1 MKFTKRE
8 LEVIEKLSASY
19 LRSPDKT
26 IKIETIAPLIPMLRP
41 GAKRTPATARAS
53 AAHFMRFLCLK
64 LAVAGV
70 DLKRVTL
77 VGRSNNAEYAF
88 KGIAEAK
95 RAARI
100 VEAGAK
106 IAKPKAVKPV
116 AQHPRPYLRQK
127 IESTVARGS
136 VIKRPRKPKEIAVP
150 VASDQVSVIPLL
162 EGGQSD

>member
-1 MKFTKRE
+1 MKFTARE
-8 LEVIEKLSASY
+8 LEVIEKLSAAF

-41 GAKRTPATARAS
+41 GAKRSAATARAS

-64 LAVAGV
+64 LAVADV
-70 DLKRVTL
+70 ALKRVTL

-100 VEAGAK
+100 AEAGAK
-106 IAKPKAVKPV
+106 VAKPKPPKP
-116 AQHPRPYLRQK
+116 AK
-127 IESTVARGS
+127 TVARGS
-136 VIKRPRKPKEIAVP
+136 VIKRPRKKKGAPPEENIE
-150 VASDQVSVIPLL
+150 QLPLNFT
-162 EGGQSD
+162 S

>member
-8 LEVIEKLSASY
+8 LEVIGKLSAAY

-41 GAKRTPATARAS
+41 GAKRTPEAVRGS

-106 IAKPKAVKPV
+106 VAKPKASKP
-116 AQHPRPYLRQK
+116 AK
-127 IESTVARGS
+127 TVARGS
-136 VIKRPRKPKEIAVP
+136 VIKRPRKKKEAPPEENIE
-150 VASDQVSVIPLL
+150 QLPLNFT
-162 EGGQSD
+162 S